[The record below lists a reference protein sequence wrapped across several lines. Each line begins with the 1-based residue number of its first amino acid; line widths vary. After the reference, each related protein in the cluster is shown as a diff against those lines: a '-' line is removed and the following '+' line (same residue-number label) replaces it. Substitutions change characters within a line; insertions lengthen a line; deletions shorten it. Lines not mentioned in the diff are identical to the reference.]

1 MGSFFIKKIENAEQ
15 KNLFYK
21 EIFDDLE
28 VFDQMLADGVLNP
41 DNNMIGVEQEL
52 CLIDKFGLPKKTALE
67 FLSSIK
73 DKQYTNELAL
83 FNAEINLDPQPLQ
96 GLGLKQIA
104 DQLYS
109 LIEVGRKAGEPIN
122 TELFLTGILPT
133 ITMADLTFVSMTP
146 IERYKVLSQELL
158 NLRGEKFEIFLEGV
172 DDVKLKLES
181 ILFEACNTSIQL
193 HMQINPARFLH
204 MYNWSQLISGP
215 VLSVCTN
222 SPLLFGKELWSENR
236 IALFKQSLDTRIH
249 YNHFREKVPRVYF
262 GEDWLQKSPS
272 ELWKSAVARF
282 PLVFRCEGTDNST
295 LLYASGKMP
304 ELKSVRLHNGTTYTW
319 NRMCY
324 GVDDNMAHLRIEC
337 RYLPSG
343 PTIVDEVA
351 NMVFWVG
358 LMKAGETQEE
368 NFWKK
373 INFSAIKS
381 NFYKA
386 ARTGLLTEFDIFG
399 ENIAASE
406 LISNTLIPLA
416 EKGLKDSNVDQS
428 IIGKYLGVISD
439 RIEKNQTG
447 SIWQVENFRR
457 LNNKFKPAL
466 VSKILVTESLQYQ
479 KEDIP
484 VSEWSDIP
492 DHSLH
497 LFFKNNF
504 KKMTAKDIMSHKI
517 QAIDIDTSVL
527 FALKIMEW
535 QNIHHLIVEDQKEVF
550 KGVVYK
556 PDIEFVVNK
565 NEKVLKYISKNFYKV
580 FPNTSMTKIQQI
592 VNREEGMAVV
602 VIDKHKTVGIITKN
616 DL

>member
-73 DKQYTNELAL
+73 DNQYTNELAL

-439 RIEKNQTG
+439 RIEKKSN
-447 SIWQVENFRR
+447 R
-457 LNNKFKPAL
+457 
-466 VSKILVTESLQYQ
+466 
-479 KEDIP
+479 
-484 VSEWSDIP
+484 
-492 DHSLH
+492 
-497 LFFKNNF
+497 
-504 KKMTAKDIMSHKI
+504 
-517 QAIDIDTSVL
+517 
-527 FALKIMEW
+527 
-535 QNIHHLIVEDQKEVF
+535 
-550 KGVVYK
+550 
-556 PDIEFVVNK
+556 
-565 NEKVLKYISKNFYKV
+565 FY
-580 FPNTSMTKIQQI
+580 
-592 VNREEGMAVV
+592 MA
-602 VIDKHKTVGIITKN
+602 G
-616 DL
+616 